1 MIFFSCFSDTAN
13 SSISAIDSTTTFF
26 QPLIKS
32 FEDNSSLIYLATK
45 AKASFLS
52 KLQEPNKL
60 SFSHKKKAIAF
71 LNISNSF
78 DNKLNLT
85 TTAATTTNNNLTSS
99 VEGVTEAMIQP
110 ITSKSTTYSNFTAN
124 TSTYYEL
131 FNEEKRNRF
140 VIYCTSEIFLSSTV
154 NKASSTTEI
163 ITKSSKIG
171 KYFIFNG

>member
-32 FEDNSSLIYLATK
+32 FENNSSSIYLATK

-99 VEGVTEAMIQP
+99 AEGVTETMIQP
-110 ITSKSTTYSNFTAN
+110 ITSESTTDSNFTAN
-124 TSTYYEL
+124 TSTTNFL
-131 FNEEKRNRF
+131 TKKN
-140 VIYCTSEIFLSSTV
+140 VTDLSSTV
-154 NKASSTTEI
+154 HQ
-163 ITKSSKIG
+163 
-171 KYFIFNG
+171 KYFSQAQLTKPRRLQKL